1 MSTFCHP
8 IIHIPPHADDI
19 LYVYSYIATRLEQTE
34 VHMSFLETVKGL
46 LGGTYMNVLVYAAI
60 LFVFILGL
68 IKCVLPVLRNRG
80 LLNRAIKNI
89 RAGEDAQQSW
99 QEEEFLG
106 KGVLKD
112 HWSEYLNNL
121 FFADGVY
128 HNASNVEDFINEET
142 VIEGPGRSSFSDA
155 VPSVLV
161 SMGFLGTLIGLA
173 QGLSGFSM
181 SDSAAVMDSIVTLIP
196 GMKYAFMTS
205 IFGVVGSIGFTLI
218 TRAVHGSTVRTLRT
232 FYSAMSRQVGLVT
245 VDPMTQ
251 IATYQQEQTVL
262 IRQLAEDLSG
272 KITDNIARA
281 VGQAVE
287 PLNQSLRNFVTVNT
301 KEQMR
306 FLDAVVTRFIERM
319 DETLGGQITN
329 LSRAMEEAARY
340 QEESMH
346 SVRISLNETSEMLD
360 SIRAVTNIADEMVRN
375 NAQYIQDLRENQQ
388 QTDDAFQRVASS
400 VEQMDLISRQQ
411 ANYLKSVSAMHA
423 EVTRSV
429 DQMTSAMST
438 FTERMAEHSANANTG
453 MLKAAAELRATGAQ
467 LEEIHRNC
475 ANAVTEELK
484 LTMDAYQQY
493 VNEFTHRVDYLA
505 SGITDSLSQLPHAVD
520 DAANGLLD
528 QVDRLTDGILQAQR
542 ALNDTV
548 ERLYD
553 DPRQHQ

>member
-1 MSTFCHP
+1 MG
-8 IIHIPPHADDI
+8 
-19 LYVYSYIATRLEQTE
+19 
-34 VHMSFLETVKGL
+34 FLETVKGM
-46 LGGTYMNVLVYAAI
+46 LGGSYMNALIYAAI
-60 LFVFILGL
+60 LLVFILGL
-68 IKCVLPVLRNRG
+68 IKCVLPVLRNRS
-80 LLNRAIKNI
+80 LLRHAVNSI
-89 RAGEDAQQSW
+89 RAGSDAEKSW
-99 QEEEFLG
+99 QEEDFLG
-106 KGVLKD
+106 KGSMNA

-142 VIEGPGRSSFSDA
+142 VIDGPGRGSFSDA
-155 VPSVLV
+155 IPSVLV
-161 SMGFLGTLIGLA
+161 SMGFLGTLVGLA

-218 TRAVHGSTVRTLRT
+218 TRAVHGSTERTLRS
-232 FYSAMSRQVGLVT
+232 FYSAMSRHVGLVT

-251 IATYQQEQTVL
+251 IATYQQEQTAI
-262 IRQLAEDLSG
+262 IRKMSEDLSG
-272 KITDNIARA
+272 KLTDNIAQA
-281 VGQAVE
+281 VGKAVE

-329 LSRAMEEAARY
+329 LSRAMEAAARD
-340 QEESMH
+340 QEESTH
-346 SVRISLNETSEMLD
+346 NVRVSLNETGEMLD
-360 SIRAVTNIADEMVRN
+360 RIRAVTGIAEEMVRN
-375 NAQYIQDLRENQQ
+375 NAQYIQDLREKQK
-388 QTDDAFQRVASS
+388 QTDDAFERVASS

-429 DQMTSAMST
+429 DQMTTAMTAFSQH
-438 FTERMAEHSANANTG
+438 MAEQSADANTG

-467 LEEIHRNC
+467 LEEIHRRC
-475 ANAVTEELK
+475 ADSITEELK

-493 VNEFTHRVDYLA
+493 VNEFTHRVDYLS
-505 SGITDSLSQLPHAVD
+505 SGIVNSLNRLPDAVD

-528 QVDRLTDGILQAQR
+528 QVDRLSESMERAQQ
-542 ALNDTV
+542 ALNQTV
-548 ERLYD
+548 EHLYGD
-553 DPRQHQ
+553 AQDPRQ